1 MTISNKKG
9 SDKTIMM
16 LYYLLKILKI
26 SQKKYKY
33 QTQIKANLNLKILS
47 ILKAQKGNFYKKNL
61 QNKTKYKVDNKN
73 KEVDN
78 LYKIDSKEKNNQL
91 QTI

>member
-1 MTISNKKG
+1 MKMVISNKK
-9 SDKTIMM
+9 DPVKKIMT
-16 LYYLLKILKI
+16 LFYLLKFLKI
-26 SQKKYKY
+26 KV
-33 QTQIKANLNLKILS
+33 NLNLKIWS
-47 ILKAQKGNFYKKNL
+47 ILKAQNDTFYKKNL
-61 QNKTKYKVDNKN
+61 QNKTKNKVDNRK

>member
-1 MTISNKKG
+1 MVKTNKK
-9 SDKTIMM
+9 DPVKKIMT
-16 LYYLLKILKI
+16 LFYLLKFLKI
-26 SQKKYKY
+26 KV
-33 QTQIKANLNLKILS
+33 NLNLKIWL
-47 ILKAQKGNFYKKNL
+47 ILKAQNDTFYKKNL
-61 QNKTKYKVDNKN
+61 QNKTKNKVDNRK

>member
-1 MTISNKKG
+1 MVISNKK
-9 SDKTIMM
+9 DPVKKIMT
-16 LYYLLKILKI
+16 LFYLLKFLKI
-26 SQKKYKY
+26 KV
-33 QTQIKANLNLKILS
+33 NLNLKIWS
-47 ILKAQKGNFYKKNL
+47 ILKAQNDTFYKKNL
-61 QNKTKYKVDNKN
+61 QNKTKNKVDNRK